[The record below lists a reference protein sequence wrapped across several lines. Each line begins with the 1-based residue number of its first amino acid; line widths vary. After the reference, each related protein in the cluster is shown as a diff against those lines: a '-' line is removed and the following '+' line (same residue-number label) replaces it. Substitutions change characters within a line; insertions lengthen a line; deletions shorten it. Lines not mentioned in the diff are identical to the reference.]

1 MCTAT
6 GIFSISPSMVMAS
19 ATVFGNAAVAPILS
33 KSGFMSTDWPFCF
46 RSRKKLA
53 SAAMKRLGGVP
64 ATKSETSGLSP
75 AVSCGTETAVT
86 VFPRDWNSLTM
97 VLSAAISLSFDH
109 EW

>member
-1 MCTAT
+1 
-6 GIFSISPSMVMAS
+6 
-19 ATVFGNAAVAPILS
+19 
-33 KSGFMSTDWPFCF
+33 
-46 RSRKKLA
+46 
-53 SAAMKRLGGVP
+53 MKRLGGVP

-97 VLSAAISLSFDH
+97 VFSAAISLSFDH